1 MDSHQNDKNL
11 ELLRYNSRARFLTN
25 SSAELNIHGAL
36 EEHPVLRAPYL
47 YFQAQIKRFV
57 TPKSYV
63 LEIGSGT
70 GRYTGLAL
78 SLGAQVIASD
88 ISEFSLNLLAKRYK
102 YPRNLQIKVEDMEL
116 LSFDDNVFDVVIS
129 AGSLSY
135 GDNWLVLQEV
145 RRVLKLGG
153 VFICVDSL
161 NHNPIYKLNRWIHF
175 FRGRRTKS
183 TLERMPTLKTIASY
197 GKFFSILELNFFGSL
212 SWLMPL
218 FKFFIGDVKS
228 ASLSDRVD
236 EILGVRASAFKFVMV
251 TKKIIL

>member
-1 MDSHQNDKNL
+1 MDLYQNDKNL
-11 ELLRYNSRARFLTN
+11 ELQRYNSRARALTN
-25 SSAELNIHGAL
+25 SSDEVNIFGAL
-36 EEHPVLRAPYL
+36 EERQVLRAPYM
-47 YFQAQIKRFV
+47 YFEEQIKRFV
-57 TPKSYV
+57 TPESYV

-70 GRYTGLAL
+70 GRYTGSAL
-78 SLGAQVIASD
+78 TLGAQVIASD
-88 ISEFSLNLLAKRYK
+88 ISELSLDFLAKRYK
-102 YPRNLQIKVEDMEL
+102 SSKNLQLKVEDMEA

-145 RRVLKLGG
+145 RRVLKSDG

-218 FKFFIGDVKS
+218 FKFFFGDVKS
-228 ASLSDRVD
+228 ASLSDRAD
-236 EILGVRASAFKFVMV
+236 EMLGVRASAFKFVMV
-251 TKKIIL
+251 AKKVML